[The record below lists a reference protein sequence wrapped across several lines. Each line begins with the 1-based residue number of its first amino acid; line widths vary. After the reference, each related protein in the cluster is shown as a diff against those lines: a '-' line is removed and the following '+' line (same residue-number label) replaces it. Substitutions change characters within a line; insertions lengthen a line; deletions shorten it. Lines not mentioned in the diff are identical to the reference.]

1 MMNRIINF
9 REQFEL
15 VNQPREI
22 IANCNTINI
31 INIGTA
37 IAVVNG
43 VEIPAGGQYYVQGNE
58 YEFNE
63 SRYLLSFSGAG
74 TNSVYV
80 IRKIY
85 N

>member
-1 MMNRIINF
+1 MNRIINF

-15 VNQPREI
+15 VNQPKEI

-58 YEFNE
+58 YEFNDT
-63 SRYLLSFSGAG
+63 RYLLSFSGAG
-74 TNSVYV
+74 TNEVYV

>member
-1 MMNRIINF
+1 MKF
-9 REQFEL
+9 REQFAL
-15 VNQPREI
+15 INQPSEI
-22 IANCNTINI
+22 IADCNTINI

-58 YEFNE
+58 NEFNE